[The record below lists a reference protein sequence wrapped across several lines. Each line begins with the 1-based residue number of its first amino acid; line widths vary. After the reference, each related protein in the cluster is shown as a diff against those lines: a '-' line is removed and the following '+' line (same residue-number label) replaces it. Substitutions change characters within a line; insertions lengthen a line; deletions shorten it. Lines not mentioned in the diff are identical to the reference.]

1 MVIPVT
7 LEQIDAQEER
17 FARAFAVGDVSKAG
31 DLYHPEVVYL
41 SPTTRLFGSTR
52 RVEGLDATIE
62 FIQLTIGGCRNISY
76 RLDERAVLPGETSA
90 YTRIVFDWDTD
101 EGSRVRSIYVV
112 VYRYRDGLIGRQE
125 LYYDPN
131 APLEPVTDSRGEL
144 GWWWFTALTDP
155 VRPHT

>member
-1 MVIPVT
+1 MDIPVT

-17 FARAFAVGDVSKAG
+17 FASAFAAGDVSKAR

-52 RVEGLDATIE
+52 RIQGLDATIA
-62 FIQLTIGGCRNISY
+62 FIQLTIGGCRNINY
-76 RLDERAVLPGETSA
+76 RLDERAVLPGENSA

-112 VYRYRDGLIGRQE
+112 VYRYHDGLIGQQE

-131 APLEPVTDSRGEL
+131 APLEPVTNSRGEP
-144 GWWWFTALTDP
+144 GWWWLTA
-155 VRPHT
+155 RHEA